1 MSKQIK
7 SVRFLFDKI
16 GDKEI
21 HYEYLISKT
30 YPLLGICT
38 KITEHKAGDHY
49 EVVFE
54 DDKITTI
61 NIFCKTRV
69 ITKT

>member
-1 MSKQIK
+1 MKEIK
-7 SVRFLFDKI
+7 SVRFLFDRQNER
-16 GDKEI
+16 EI
-21 HYEYLISKT
+21 HYEYLVGKV

-38 KITEHKAGDHY
+38 KIKEHKEGDHY
-49 EVVFE
+49 EITFE

-61 NIFCKTRV
+61 NVFCKTRV